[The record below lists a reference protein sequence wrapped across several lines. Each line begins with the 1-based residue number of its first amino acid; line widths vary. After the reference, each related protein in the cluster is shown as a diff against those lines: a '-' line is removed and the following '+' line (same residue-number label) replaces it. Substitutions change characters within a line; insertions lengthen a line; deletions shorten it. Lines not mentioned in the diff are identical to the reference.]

1 MMKPMEYL
9 RAAGLAFVVLIID
22 VVLAMGV
29 VYVWGTYAH
38 PNQPQSFYETAGIPI
53 ARWSTRIVGSGL
65 IFVAAWAAARRPER
79 RAYEFALALVFFY
92 ALLDGASVGFEDF
105 FNANLAL
112 TLAIKLIAAIGG
124 ATLGVRQRIDL
135 KSRAAIR

>member
-22 VVLAMGV
+22 VVLTVGV

-38 PNQPQSFYETAGIPI
+38 PNQPQSFYETAGVPI
-53 ARWSTRIVGSGL
+53 ARLSTRILGSGL
-65 IFVAAWAAARRPER
+65 IFLAAWAAARRPQR
-79 RAYEFALALVFFY
+79 PAYPFALALVFFY

-105 FNANLAL
+105 FNLGMAL
-112 TLAIKLIAAIGG
+112 TIGLKLIAALAG
-124 ATLGVRQRIDL
+124 AALSVRQRI
-135 KSRAAIR
+135 APQGNTAIR